1 MHPSKPASLVL
12 LRLATLLA
20 ALKISDLF
28 ALAHAVRHNYAI
40 QEGGPGRAR
49 PQGRG
54 SSMKD
59 QFVYLNVDTSIP
71 SNELDSVCLNGRA
84 GQGKPSRRWS
94 RIPVRIFKSPY
105 I

>member
-49 PQGRG
+49 AGQGGPGRARLQGRG
-54 SSMKD
+54 SSMKY
-59 QFVYLNVDTSIP
+59 QFVYLNVVP
-71 SNELDSVCLNGRA
+71 VCLHELDSVCLNGRA
-84 GQGKPSRRWS
+84 GQGKPSRR
-94 RIPVRIFKSPY
+94 
-105 I
+105 

>member
-49 PQGRG
+49 AGQGGPGRA
-54 SSMKD
+54 
-59 QFVYLNVDTSIP
+59 
-71 SNELDSVCLNGRA
+71 RA
-84 GQGKPSRRWS
+84 GQAARPRK
-94 RIPVRIFKSPY
+94 
-105 I
+105 